1 MYVYLS
7 LCNFLCMRTG
17 HVYFINAD
25 VCIYEWSMLMHACN
39 DMCMCVH
46 IYACVSVCVC
56 VLSFFKVLC
65 ITNMSGSTTSIQNVV
80 ILLLVLFL

>member
-25 VCIYEWSMLMHACN
+25 ICIYEWSMLMHACN

-46 IYACVSVCVC
+46 ICICQCMCVC
-56 VLSFFKVLC
+56 A
-65 ITNMSGSTTSIQNVV
+65 VV
-80 ILLLVLFL
+80 F